1 MSRRTVKPEG
11 LPIIHAR
18 AAGVDIGSRFH
29 VVAVGPDLCD
39 EAVQTFQAFTTDIER
54 MADWLISVGIETV
67 AMESTGVYWVPVYE
81 VLEGRGLEVILANA
95 REARAVPGRKSDVND
110 AQWLQRLHACGL
122 LRASFRPGRDI
133 AALRAYLRLRERHLD
148 YAAAHIQHMQKA
160 LTFMNLQLHHVVSDI
175 TGETGLK
182 IVRAIVNGERDPKV
196 LAKFRDP
203 RCKASAETIAASLVG
218 NYQPEHIFALT
229 QALALYDFYQARVA
243 ECDAQIEGVL
253 TVLTAERATPSAPLP
268 KPRHRT
274 KQPNAVGFEVRP
286 LLHQLTGVD
295 PTQIHGIGPYL
306 ALRLVAECGTDL
318 SRWPTANHFTS
329 WLTLAPGCKISGGKV
344 LSAHTRK
351 TTNRVTAPPEARRS
365 NCRTNQ
371 YGAWRLLPTS
381 GCTYRQ
387 SQGCHRHGAK
397 DCRTVLQHH
406 ALWCG
411 LQGSRSRPLRAEV
424 PGTRRQ
430 ATPSSRCGIRI
441 HIAGGCECFL
451 GKRRRTSRRMR
462 YEVRLDRCAAEGIR
476 VGGTV

>member
-1 MSRRTVKPEG
+1 MSRRTVKCER

-54 MADWLISVGIETV
+54 MADWLISTGIETV

-110 AQWLQRLHACGL
+110 TQWLQRLHACGL

-306 ALRLVAECGTDL
+306 ALRLVAECGTGL
-318 SRWPTANHFTS
+318 SQWPTAKHFTS

-351 TTNRVTAPPEARRS
+351 TTNRVTAHLRLAAVTVG
-365 NCRTNQ
+365 RTNTAL
-371 YGAWRLLPTS
+371 GAFYRRLAARIGKAKAVTATARKIAVLFYNIMRFGADYKDP
-381 GCTYRQ
+381 GAGHYEQKYRERVVKQ
-387 SQGCHRHGAK
+387 LHR
-397 DCRTVLQHH
+397 R
-406 ALWCG
+406 
-411 LQGSRSRPLRAEV
+411 
-424 PGTRRQ
+424 
-430 ATPSSRCGIRI
+430 
-441 HIAGGCECFL
+441 
-451 GKRRRTSRRMR
+451 
-462 YEVRLDRCAAEGIR
+462 AAEFGFTLQEA
-476 VGGTV
+476 VSVS